1 MQRECLI
8 ISLVLLILKLLH
20 HHVHKLCLLS
30 KNLSKSGILS
40 IVVVIGVVGTIPIAA
55 SVHHLAWAG
64 HKKRNRGNY
73 LGQRV
78 TLTFIDLN

>member
-1 MQRECLI
+1 MI

-30 KNLSKSGILS
+30 KNLSKGWILS
-40 IVVVIGVVGTIPIAA
+40 IVVVIGVVEVRTIPVAA

-73 LGQRV
+73 LGQRI